1 MTSTCCA
8 ARWDR
13 VSSGKDIL
21 PVVARCPCVDWIYAA
36 KIIEYRAKLTDFCP
50 SQSGHMDLFI
60 LLYVNVITDNNFSA
74 KKAEAF
80 IMEDTG
86 FLSNPDKILK
96 LIQAIATLGG

>member
-1 MTSTCCA
+1 
-8 ARWDR
+8 
-13 VSSGKDIL
+13 
-21 PVVARCPCVDWIYAA
+21 
-36 KIIEYRAKLTDFCP
+36 
-50 SQSGHMDLFI
+50 MDLLI

-96 LIQAIATLGG
+96 LIQAVATLGG